1 MKPTLILRAD
11 APREEWERVR
21 GMGIGGSDCGSVL
34 GLNPYKSAYTL
45 AAEKIGMIP
54 PADLSGNAKVW
65 FGTQL
70 EPVVATRFEVVTGK
84 KVHKRDFNP
93 RSPHGERLKRLCP
106 VKHILRIS
114 IHAPRM
120 GSDSTVKAYSNDRI
134 KRSTLR
140 EPHFSILRMRVFR
153 PLSPCVLLL
162 RAQKIRE
169 SEFHSDH
176 IPAWHLRVS
185 P

>member
-54 PADLSGNAKVW
+54 PEDLSGNAKVW

-70 EPVVATRFEVVTGK
+70 EPVVAARFETVTGK
-84 KVHKRDFNP
+84 RVHKRGTLQDPEHPYMLANIDRWVVGENAGLEIKTADYHMRDEWGDPDDPNDIRVPDAYYCQVQHYLSVTGADYWYIAALIGGNDF
-93 RSPHGERLKRLCP
+93 RLKRIERNAL
-106 VKHILRIS
+106 
-114 IHAPRM
+114 
-120 GSDSTVKAYSNDRI
+120 YS
-134 KRSTLR
+134 
-140 EPHFSILRMRVFR
+140 
-153 PLSPCVLLL
+153 
-162 RAQKIRE
+162 
-169 SEFHSDH
+169 
-176 IPAWHLRVS
+176 
-185 P
+185 